1 MDKEEILL
9 LESSGEKINKILPNL
24 LESNNK
30 SISNLLNKLR
40 VNLFFQNHENKAKK
54 SFNDLIK
61 LSDDRHKYSRNGESL
76 KGIIAR
82 STDDV
87 KKISNYINN
96 DNFFNKNDVLQEEIK
111 ILKDKRKTE
120 EEKKIPELISS
131 IRTSLKRRNK
141 FNTKNEIEIYNPTS
155 RNDIGKIKVFL
166 TDRINEEQ
174 NNLNK
179 NFSLYKEKLK
189 LFEKFPELGKK
200 NFGDFQFS
208 LNLESLYYSKPI
220 KQQKIFNRRDFTNM
234 NKINRIMLNREDDF
248 EKENHKKLKNSNI
261 NSLDNINDYKNI
273 VKIVKNESSNNLIYN
288 ERMNLK
294 KEKIQ
299 QLINKG
305 LPEPSEYEKIL
316 YQEKIRRN
324 ERNKNKIEE
333 RKNLYGTEEY
343 MKEFNTLKK
352 KSNILLSDEF
362 FVERFYTKKDKNY
375 NKRIKKYT
383 LKNKNNSVKSLSE
396 ENINNNKKTKYLIPL
411 KKFEKRK
418 YIIKPQ
424 QILNKSDTTQSTN
437 LEPNQK
443 KQIIYSNIGNNLN
456 KIKKSIL
463 ITNDNSKLLF
473 ENNDI

>member
-1 MDKEEILL
+1 MDKEELL
-9 LESSGEKINKILPNL
+9 SFESSGDKIKKILPNL

-40 VNLFFQNHENKAKK
+40 VNLFFQNHENKVKK
-54 SFNDLIK
+54 RFNDLIK
-61 LSDDRHKYSRNGESL
+61 LSDERHKYSRNGESL
-76 KGIIAR
+76 NGIILR
-82 STDDV
+82 SSDDI
-87 KKISNYINN
+87 KKISNHINN
-96 DNFFNKNDVLQEEIK
+96 DNFFIKNDVLQEEIK

-131 IRTSLKRRNK
+131 IRTSLKRRKK
-141 FNTKNEIEIYNPTS
+141 FNSKNEIEIYNPTS

-166 TDRINEEQ
+166 TDKMNDEQ

-189 LFEKFPELGKK
+189 LIEKFPELGKK
-200 NFGDFQFS
+200 NFGDFHFS
-208 LNLESLYYSKPI
+208 LNLDSLYYTKPI
-220 KQQKIFNRRDFTNM
+220 KQPKIFNRRDYTNM

-248 EKENHKKLKNSNI
+248 EKQNNKLKFKNSNSNLI
-261 NSLDNINDYKNI
+261 DNLNDYKNI
-273 VKIVKNESSNNLIYN
+273 VKIVKNESSNDLVYTQ
-288 ERMNLK
+288 RMNLK

-299 QLINKG
+299 KLLNKG

-343 MKEFNTLKK
+343 MKEFNDLKK
-352 KSNILLSDEF
+352 LSNILLSDEF
-362 FVERFYTKKDKNY
+362 FAERFYTKKDRNY
-375 NKRIKKYT
+375 DKRIKEYN
-383 LKNKNNSVKSLSE
+383 LKKKNDNIRSLSE
-396 ENINNNKKTKYLIPL
+396 ENIIKNKKPKYLIPI

-424 QILNKSDTTQSTN
+424 QILNKSDTTESTN
-437 LEPNQK
+437 LDQNSNLK
-443 KQIIYSNIGNNLN
+443 NNINNIKNNIYLTSNTSNV
-456 KIKKSIL
+456 
-463 ITNDNSKLLF
+463 LF
-473 ENNDI
+473 ENNEI

>member
-40 VNLFFQNHENKAKK
+40 VNLFFQ
-54 SFNDLIK
+54 DLIK

-131 IRTSLKRRNK
+131 IRTSLKRRKK
-141 FNTKNEIEIYNPTS
+141 FNSKNEIEIYNPTPRS
-155 RNDIGKIKVFL
+155 DIGKIKVVL
-166 TDRINEEQ
+166 TDKFNEEQ

-179 NFSLYKEKLK
+179 NFSLYKEKLQ
-189 LFEKFPELGKK
+189 LIEKYPELGKK
-200 NFGDFQFS
+200 NFGDFHFS
-208 LNLESLYYSKPI
+208 FNLNSLYYTKPI
-220 KQQKIFNRRDFTNM
+220 KQPKIFNRRDYTNM

-273 VKIVKNESSNNLIYN
+273 VEIVKNESSNNLIYN

-437 LEPNQK
+437 LELNQK